1 MRLIVEPSRVE
12 GTAAIPASKSHTLR
26 ALTIATL
33 AEGESAIL
41 NPLESLDARSGVGAA
56 RALGAEVTLAE
67 GEWRVAGIG
76 GRPRASGA
84 SGIVVD
90 VGNSG
95 VTLRMMLSAAALAGG
110 RTEFTGD
117 EQIQR
122 RPLGPLLQAL
132 TDLGAPAKSLGG
144 NGCAPCEVTGPM
156 RGGETSIACPTSQYL
171 SSLLVATP
179 LAPGDSVITVTELNE
194 APYVDMTLWWLD
206 ACGISYEREGYERF
220 VIPGA
225 QSYKAFR
232 REIPGDWSSA
242 TLVMAAAA
250 VAGGTVELTGVRSDD
265 PQGDG
270 RAADVLAEMGAG
282 VERSE
287 NSVRVTGGS
296 LRGGEFDLNDIPDAL
311 PALAVC
317 AAVAEGETRF
327 VNVPQARIKEVD
339 RIAALHEE
347 LGKMGVATEELPDG
361 LVVRG
366 GGGGGA
372 IKGARVS
379 GRGDHRMVM
388 ALAVAGLVA
397 EGETTIDSA
406 EAMAVTFPTFAGIMQ
421 GIGAKMRTEE

>member
-1 MRLIVEPSRVE
+1 MRLVVGPSRVE
-12 GTAAIPASKSHTLR
+12 GAAAIPASKSHTLR

-33 AEGESAIL
+33 AEGESTIL
-41 NPLESLDARSGVGAA
+41 NPLESLDARSGARAA
-56 RALGAEVTLAE
+56 GALGARVEFAE
-67 GEWRVAGIG
+67 GEWRVTGVG
-76 GRPRASGA
+76 GRPSSAG
-84 SGIVVD
+84 GVVD

-95 VTLRMMLSAAALAGG
+95 VTLRMMLSAAALAKG

-117 EQIQR
+117 EQIRR

-156 RGGETSIACPTSQYL
+156 RGGETQVACPTSQYL
-171 SSLLVATP
+171 SSLLVSTP
-179 LAPGDSVITVTELNE
+179 LAPGDSTIAVTELNE

-206 ACGISYEREGYERF
+206 ACGIRCERDGHERFTIPGGQSYEG
-220 VIPGA
+220 
-225 QSYKAFR
+225 FR

-250 VAGGTVELTGVRSDD
+250 VAGGTVELTGLRQDD
-265 PQGDG
+265 PQGD
-270 RAADVLAEMGAG
+270 RRVADVLAEMGAG
-282 VERSE
+282 VERGE
-287 NSVRVTGGS
+287 ESVRVTGGD
-296 LRGGEFDLNDIPDAL
+296 LAGGEFDLNDIPDAL

-347 LGKMGVATEELPDG
+347 LAKMGVSCEELPDG

-366 GGGGGA
+366 GGSGA
-372 IKGARVS
+372 LRGARVS

-397 EGETTIDSA
+397 AGETVIETA
-406 EAMAVTFPTFAGIMQ
+406 EAMAVTFPTFAGIMR
-421 GIGAKMRTEE
+421 GIGASIGMEE